1 MLNTL
6 SAPMQ
11 APADIPTNASATRT
25 IPESAKEG
33 LARWMEESKK
43 AKTVVREWLDG
54 PHDTVTE
61 ELVHALDILF
71 PKKGKK
77 GTSGTARGQ
86 EAICDKFAKFLAD
99 GPKDLMAIFKEFRMG
114 EGEVRVRI
122 KELIQKRSGDNRV
135 WVAHNEDNDTYEI
148 VARGDEIPAG
158 WKGPFPKAGK

>member
-1 MLNTL
+1 MLTVNT
-6 SAPMQ
+6 MQ
-11 APADIPTNASATRT
+11 APAETPTPVTVART

-33 LARWMEESKK
+33 LAKWMEESKK
-43 AKTVVREWLDG
+43 AKVVVREWLDG
-54 PHDTVTE
+54 PHTEVTE

-71 PKKGKK
+71 PKKSKK
-77 GTSGTARGQ
+77 GTAGTRGQ

-99 GPKDLMAIFKEFRMG
+99 GPKDLMAIFKEFKMG

-122 KELIQKRSGDNRV
+122 KELIQKRSGEARV
-135 WVAHNEDNDTYEI
+135 WVRHNEDNDTYEI

>member
-1 MLNTL
+1 MLNVI
-6 SAPMQ
+6 Q
-11 APADIPTNASATRT
+11 APANEIQAPTTTRT

-33 LARWMEESKK
+33 LAKWMEESKK
-43 AKTVVREWLDG
+43 AKVVVREWLDG

-61 ELVHALDILF
+61 ELLHALDILF

-77 GTSGTARGQ
+77 GTSGTTRGQ

-99 GPKDLMAIFKEFRMG
+99 GPKSLMEIFKEFKMG

-122 KELIQKRSGDNRV
+122 KELIQKRTGEARV

>member
-1 MLNTL
+1 MLQ
-6 SAPMQ
+6 AMQ
-11 APADIPTNASATRT
+11 APAHTFTADTPVNSPATRT

-33 LARWMEESKK
+33 LAKWMEESKK

-54 PHDTVTE
+54 PHDSVTE

-71 PKKGKK
+71 PKKSKK
-77 GTSGTARGQ
+77 GTSGTRGQ
-86 EAICDKFAKFLAD
+86 EAICDKLAKFLED
-99 GPKDLMAIFKEFRMG
+99 GPKDLMAIFKEFKMG

-122 KELIQKRSGDNRV
+122 KELIQKRTGESRV
-135 WVAHNEDNDTYEI
+135 WVRHNEGDDTYEI